1 MADARRFEGASPD
14 LSSWLPRH
22 AHAGGEGTRAVLSS
36 NVVFVAKWVD
46 LASVA
51 PVLAEN
57 LSTTPS
63 RCEAKPKIAS
73 FLAAAVQAKVRPIDR
88 QRVDDAVAR
97 PLVEDPKAVTGHRH
111 GQPHFRRCTNA
122 ILRQSQRCRE
132 AGSMTDAPTIAGTA
146 EATNTAPRAETADAA
161 VAAGEASFRF
171 TPAAVSQHQAFPSF
185 MLAIS
190 ASGPEMDQ
198 PRPLPEAYFVPR
210 ILRETKTVTPP
221 ITPPQPPVA
230 ASVTPP

>member
-1 MADARRFEGASPD
+1 
-14 LSSWLPRH
+14 
-22 AHAGGEGTRAVLSS
+22 
-36 NVVFVAKWVD
+36 
-46 LASVA
+46 
-51 PVLAEN
+51 LAEN
-57 LSTTPS
+57 LITTPS
-63 RCEAKPKIAS
+63 RREAKPKIAS